1 MAVYIFIILMLFILI
16 IYLMENTLFIKEGME
31 GESDCKDEEEKPKCC
46 NENSEKITD
55 IQNQI
60 DQLSSQVDSLVQQ
73 QADLAQDL
81 AGDEP
86 VEVTGTDLSES

>member
-1 MAVYIFIILMLFILI
+1 MIILLGWCLI
-16 IYLMENTLFIKEGME
+16 DFKFKVREGL
-31 GESDCKDEEEKPKCC
+31 DCDEEEKEEEEC
-46 NENSEKITD
+46 NNYSEKITD
-55 IQNQI
+55 LQNQI

-86 VEVTGTDLSES
+86 VEVTGTDLDES